1 MEASYELT
9 YELTLAPLIMADKQ
23 NWRKEDEDEEE
34 QELDEN
40 VS

>member
-1 MEASYELT
+1 
-9 YELTLAPLIMADKQ
+9 MADKQ